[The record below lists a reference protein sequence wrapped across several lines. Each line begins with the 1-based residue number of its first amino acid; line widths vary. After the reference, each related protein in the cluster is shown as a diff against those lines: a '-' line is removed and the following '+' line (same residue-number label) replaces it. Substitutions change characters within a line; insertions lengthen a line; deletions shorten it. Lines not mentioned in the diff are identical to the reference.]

1 MIDINNGIAT
11 LYRKIFYLL
20 SKLLCIT
27 ILLML
32 TACSLWNKTQQDEFV
47 HLKGQHI
54 LVVIDSFSRN
64 PDVIEDWVDY
74 KRYTW
79 HQCKATGRSS
89 VEVKDNGTYYLK
101 PGVICCDVQF
111 ETDRKNI
118 VFGYKGLNTCP
129 VSNSLKQQK

>member
-11 LYRKIFYLL
+11 QFRKILYLL
-20 SKLLCIT
+20 GKLLCIN
-27 ILLML
+27 IILML
-32 TACSLWNKTQQDEFV
+32 TACNIWNKPKQDEFV

-54 LVVIDSFSRN
+54 LVVIDGFGRN

-79 HQCKATGRSS
+79 HQCKTTGQSS
-89 VEVKDNGTYYLK
+89 VGVRDNDTYYLK
-101 PGVICCDVQF
+101 PEVVCCDVQF

-118 VFGYKGLNTCP
+118 VFGYEGLNTCP
-129 VSNSLKQQK
+129 VSNSLKQKK